1 MDYPTIYSVI
11 ISQAK
16 LSRIGDTIYR
26 EYLLAKTAGSR
37 IEYRLAEVLERDL
50 TNWRK
55 ALPSYFTLAGAPPWF
70 LAPRS
75 VLRWKEQN
83 LRILLWRGSQKYHS
97 YLPTRFNAEEKCLD
111 VAMESVHDIATFWR
125 TYENASYHMVWYA
138 TYCLL
143 QATLVILVLFLGKDT
158 QYQSSQELPLWHHSV
173 FEARDCFRQLAKRSV
188 SARRCLEMLDRI
200 CTRFE
205 SLPALNLSLD
215 SQDTPLQN
223 NANASSEV
231 HMPLFNDI
239 AQQIPELTDPLSEN
253 NLIFG
258 EDGQVN
264 MNDDTGNDLRMFMN
278 EVSLDFMGNMPLDLL
293 FNDWV
298 DYS

>member
-16 LSRIGDTIYR
+16 LARIADTIYH

-37 IEYRLAEVLERDL
+37 IEYRLAESLEGDL

-55 ALPSYFTLAGAPPWF
+55 TLPNYFTLAGVPPWF

-97 YLPTRFNAEEKCLD
+97 YLPTRLNAEEKCLD

-143 QATLVILVLFLGKDT
+143 QATLVILVLFLGKGA
-158 QYQSSQELPLWHHSV
+158 QYESSQELPLWHHLV

-205 SLPALNLSLD
+205 SLPTLNLALD
-215 SQDTPLQN
+215 SQETLILHNENATPEAQ
-223 NANASSEV
+223 
-231 HMPLFNDI
+231 MPLYNDN
-239 AQQIPELTDPLSEN
+239 AQQISGLTNPLTEN
-253 NLIFG
+253 NLTFG
-258 EDGQVN
+258 EYGQEE
-264 MNDDTGNDLRMFMN
+264 MNNDTGEDLRMFMN